1 MKRPVLCGG
10 EDAALRCAAE
20 RAQGVKRPVM
30 CGGEDAAP
38 RGAAERTRGVKRPV
52 LCGGVLAAVL
62 LQGCASQTIIERHY
76 YEPADAT
83 LHERE
88 DGLKV
93 GAVKS
98 ETIKT
103 GQPDWSGGKTFSL
116 FSW

>member
-1 MKRPVLCGG
+1 MRRLV
-10 EDAALRCAAE
+10 
-20 RAQGVKRPVM
+20 
-30 CGGEDAAP
+30 
-38 RGAAERTRGVKRPV
+38 PV

-62 LQGCASQTIIERHY
+62 SGCASQTLRTVEY
-76 YEPADAT
+76 YEPTEAT

-98 ETIKT
+98 ETVKS
-103 GQPDWSGGKTFSL
+103 GQPDWSGNKTFSL